1 MAINSLISW
10 RNILP
15 WGGGGLAKPDDPGM
29 LLRMLPGVSNNR
41 CCTDDKQPSKI
52 AISLLGDTA

>member
-1 MAINSLISW
+1 MEEYFAM
-10 RNILP
+10 
-15 WGGGGLAKPDDPGM
+15 GGGGLAKPDDPGM
-29 LLRMLPGVSNNR
+29 LMRMLPGVSNNH